1 MRWIGDQARGS
12 FMEKRIVLVAC
23 RIFERELMATLPP
36 NEDIEVVWIDA
47 ALHADL
53 PKLEEKLVGELS
65 NGRLVDS
72 EVRLLFGS
80 GCHPDMCRLARRFGA
95 GLAPVKNCI
104 EAFCGAR
111 TKELEANRTMVMTP
125 GWIRVWPEIM
135 KALGWDAVDARINL
149 GIYDRILLMDA
160 GVDPLSEEE
169 ILAFF
174 DVTQVPVEMEVLDL
188 NHFRTTIDK
197 ILKF

>member
-1 MRWIGDQARGS
+1 
-12 FMEKRIVLVAC
+12 MEKHIMLVAC
-23 RIFERELMATLPP
+23 GVFEKELMATLPP
-36 NEDIEVVWIDA
+36 DENLEVVWIDA

-53 PKLEEKLVGELS
+53 PKLEEKLVGALS
-65 NGRLVDS
+65 AGRTADS

-80 GCHPDMCRLARRFGA
+80 GCHPDMCHLAQRFGA

-125 GWIRVWPEIM
+125 GWIRAWPAIM
-135 KALGWDAVDARINL
+135 KALGWDEVDARINL
-149 GIYDRILLMDA
+149 GIYDRILLLDP
-160 GVDPLSEEE
+160 GIDPLGDDE

-174 DVTQVPVEMEVLDL
+174 DLTQVPVEMEPLDL
-188 NHFRTTIDK
+188 GHFKTTIGK
-197 ILKF
+197 MLK